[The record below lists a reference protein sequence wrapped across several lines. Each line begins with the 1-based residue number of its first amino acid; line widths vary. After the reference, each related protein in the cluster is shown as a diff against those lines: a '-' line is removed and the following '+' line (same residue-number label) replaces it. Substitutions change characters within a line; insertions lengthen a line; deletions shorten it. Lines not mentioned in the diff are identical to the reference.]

1 MGNIKTKREGMYE
14 IIERELFKGKQ
25 AYFVYPRINGK
36 EDEVSANRGF
46 IEICDRFNG
55 LGHVVGLLT
64 GQMSQE
70 EKANRLKWFR
80 DGQMQILVS
89 TIIAEVGLD
98 VPNANIMVIEGAD
111 RFGLSQL
118 HQLRGRVCR
127 SEDTAYCFLVSD
139 TANEKSIARLDVIEK
154 CNCGFEIAEHDLRL
168 RGAGEVFSTKQTGLP
183 DLKFVS
189 LLDDFDLLQE
199 AKELVASGSV
209 GSGIRE
215 MVELKYGESLELGN
229 VV

>member
-1 MGNIKTKREGMYE
+1 M
-14 IIERELFKGKQ
+14 
-25 AYFVYPRINGK
+25 
-36 EDEVSANRGF
+36 
-46 IEICDRFNG
+46 
-55 LGHVVGLLT
+55 
-64 GQMSQE
+64 
-70 EKANRLKWFR
+70 
-80 DGQMQILVS
+80 
-89 TIIAEVGLD
+89 
-98 VPNANIMVIEGAD
+98 
-111 RFGLSQL
+111 
-118 HQLRGRVCR
+118 
-127 SEDTAYCFLVSD
+127 SD

-209 GSGIRE
+209 GVGPKE
-215 MVELKYGESLELGN
+215 MMKIKYEGLLHFGE